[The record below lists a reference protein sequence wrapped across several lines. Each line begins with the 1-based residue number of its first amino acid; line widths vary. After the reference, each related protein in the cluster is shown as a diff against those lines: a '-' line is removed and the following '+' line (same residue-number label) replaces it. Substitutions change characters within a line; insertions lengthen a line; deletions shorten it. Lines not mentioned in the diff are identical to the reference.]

1 LKAPLKLSLVAGL
14 AILIASAAPTL
25 AQAPDGT
32 PGPDSHPGGGP
43 NQTAANHTANATE
56 ARERHATLVA
66 ARQAALDSFHENRT
80 RILRE
85 YNASLHAIRASFLE
99 NKTRVLDDC
108 AAKRNETQGNA
119 TSKCVQDG
127 LKPLIEKARTDLQA
141 AREATLKALTDLRA
155 SALGGFQSA
164 KAAADAK
171 YGKPSG

>member
-99 NKTRVLDDC
+99 NKTKALDDC
-108 AAKRNETQGNA
+108 AAKRNETQGNETA
-119 TSKCVQDG
+119 KCVKDG
-127 LKPLIEKARTDLQA
+127 LKPLIEKARADMKA
-141 AREATLKALTDLRA
+141 AREAAQQALVDLRA
-155 SALGGFQSA
+155 SVLSTFQSEKA
-164 KAAADAK
+164 KADAR